1 MNSWKNILTKKRFF
15 TALGVIVF
23 FTLLFL
29 IVKQVWRIYPQNSNK
44 SQSKSCY
51 SVRFDTLSKGESFID
66 ATESVLVENISSGT
80 LLLYLYKLSGIK
92 HYVVKIKEHKS
103 YIRINGVVTQE
114 YQINSP
120 FFITYDH
127 NFNAKLEMPIQKN
140 ELSGN
145 ALKQI
150 ASYLTFP
157 DRSIKRKEYFGEVS
171 YDIGIKNK
179 NKEGMMITKKSIQM
193 PFDLEGSFKYT
204 PFKVLDGEEKMK
216 LKDHLQSILSA
227 KINWEKESL
236 IKCDEL
242 RDVSKLK
249 QTASKL
255 IKTDLTYDFDFK
267 AAQIANMKKRIR
279 NKNISTFFQSIKLDE
294 KGLLTNEDF
303 LTLRAFIEIN
313 KTESLRFIVDEL
325 KKMLPDSKLFQ
336 ALLPIL
342 AKPIIPEI
350 QDFVIELS
358 NYFSQN
364 NEQVLAEKMLQLLM
378 QETNPN
384 QNTMNFLKNQNSDT
398 GYLIRGSIARSALIE
413 SPEQSQILIDD
424 LLKIHEGYKKD
435 NDSRLGVVEDAL
447 GNAGASE
454 LLNLVDSNTPEGL
467 SNLRFVKDQ
476 KALEILMNTVMSVG
490 YDESSVVNKDA
501 ALSALEMRLNFNIE
515 DEESKKEIKGRL
527 QKYLDNLEA
536 QDAQEEMFKR
546 RAMTLL
552 DTKRD

>member
-15 TALGVIVF
+15 TALGVVVF
-23 FTLLFL
+23 FTFLFL
-29 IVKQVWRIYPQNSNK
+29 VVKQFGRDDSQNSNQ
-44 SQSKSCY
+44 SQNKSCY
-51 SVRFDTLSKGESFID
+51 SVKFNTLSRGESFID

-92 HYVVKIKEHKS
+92 HFVVKIKENKN

-120 FFITYDH
+120 FFITFDH
-127 NFNAKLEMPIQKN
+127 NFNTKLEIPAQKN

-157 DRSIKRKEYFGEVS
+157 DRSVKRKEYFGEVF
-171 YDIGIKNK
+171 YDISITNRSKA
-179 NKEGMMITKKSIQM
+179 GMKITKKSLQM

-204 PFKVLDGEEKMK
+204 PFEVLNGEEKMK

-227 KINWEKESL
+227 KINWDKESL

-242 RDVSKLK
+242 RDVNKLK
-249 QTASKL
+249 QTGL
-255 IKTDLTYDFDFK
+255 LLTKTDLTYNFDFK
-267 AAQIANMKKRIR
+267 AAHIANMKKRIR
-279 NKNISTFFQSIKLDE
+279 NKSISTFFQSIKLDE

-313 KTESLRFIVDEL
+313 KNESLRFIVDEL
-325 KKMLPDSKLFQ
+325 KKMPPDSKLFQ
-336 ALLPIL
+336 ALLPVL
-342 AKPIIPEI
+342 AKPIVPEI
-350 QDFVIELS
+350 QDFVVELS
-358 NYFSQN
+358 NYFAQN
-364 NEQVLAEKMLQLLM
+364 NELVLAESMLQLLM
-378 QETNPN
+378 QETSPN

-398 GYLIRGSIARSALIE
+398 GYLIRGSIARSSVVE

-435 NDSRLGVVEDAL
+435 NDTRLSVVEDAL

-454 LLNLVDSNTPEGL
+454 LLNLVDINTPEGL
-467 SNLRFVKDQ
+467 SNLRFVKDP
-476 KALEILMNTVMSVG
+476 KALEILMNAVMSVG
-490 YDESSVVNKDA
+490 YEELIVVNKDA
-501 ALSALEMRLNFNIE
+501 ALSALEMRMNFNIE